1 MAVMVKV
8 DKRGTDTKL
17 AIKQAAKIL
26 NKKLK
31 KILYISLFLNVLL
44 TTYIILEK
52 L

>member
-1 MAVMVKV
+1 MAVMIKV
-8 DKRGTDTKL
+8 EKRGTDTKL

-31 KILYISLFLNVLL
+31 NFLYISLFLNVLL
-44 TTYIILEK
+44 TTYIMMGK